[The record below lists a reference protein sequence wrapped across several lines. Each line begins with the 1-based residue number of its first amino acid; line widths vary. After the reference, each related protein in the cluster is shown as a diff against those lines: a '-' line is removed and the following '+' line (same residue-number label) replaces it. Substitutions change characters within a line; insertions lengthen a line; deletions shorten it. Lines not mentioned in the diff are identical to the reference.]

1 MDFFIG
7 SMATLVIW
15 VIAVRTLQKNY
26 DRNSLLKV
34 SWNQSRSYELI
45 KSAIDLA
52 ENGIPPKKLVSQAS
66 KLYDKTHIRIIIFND
81 SAYWIKDKVFY
92 TAEVVDGNVDEA
104 SAKVVDTMTMDKV
117 QLDTMAFIV
126 DKLTEGTADDYRNS
140 GDS

>member
-1 MDFFIG
+1 
-7 SMATLVIW
+7 MATLVIW

-34 SWNQSRSYELI
+34 FWSQSRSYELI

-81 SAYWIKDKVFY
+81 SAYWIKDNVFY